1 MDDHYRQRRDL
12 LLQLELAGEPELSAR
27 ATRLRELYHAREI
40 AGISLDSYDAARGVG
55 QPEAAWKR
63 ASEDPGLLRSW
74 APGLGLEENQ
84 LRAMLRPENSGFR
97 AEIYLP
103 DPEILGPGFKPT
115 LVFKGSG
122 GEVAGADGRLRDT
135 TIEDFFGNNFPQSLG
150 MQTDYYDRAM
160 TIAMLLKRAGL
171 DFEIGG
177 HSLGAGKASAASA
190 ITGMRAV
197 TFNAAGLHPGTAL
210 RFAKQNGNM
219 PLFDTDK
226 FVTAW
231 QVKGDL
237 LNDGVQG
244 DLANLG
250 ALDRHRLGSLL
261 ADTAGVLRKVP
272 EARQVLERELMPNV
286 SDASQPAMREFLDR
300 LEQGGGARLLRDL
313 PQAAGMRKP
322 PLPAMASVDGVLV
335 HREHAASIAGLH
347 KLASPLLTTLAS
359 AARGAAAGSSVGQ
372 VVAAGGRL
380 GDRGLDLGG
389 DGVRRALGQAGTFA
403 AEGYRSGG
411 ITFAHGMR
419 GTGELAA
426 QWRELGAALEA
437 GVHEGRSWLQ
447 ARQGEAVAGA
457 WRALGAVAGGVS
469 PRTRRELEERGEAS
483 VERAAALA
491 AQARLEA
498 EQARAQGQASA
509 GTIRLA
515 AQSIGDAAEAR
526 TRENG
531 EQVKLRLAVAGTV
544 ADAVLDASGDRIG
557 AITARAPLSG
567 AALGGTTG
575 LLVGGAVAYR
585 PGSPW
590 TGYDVQ
596 GTVRL
601 AREAGPALQEALQR
615 HGMASAMIP
624 SLDGEIA
631 RQEQAARA
639 LLDARRRGGARIERP
654 LLHTGESG
662 QALDRFLE
670 ALKSSDAGRISAAS
684 AAMLETPQARGWLR
698 DGQQRLDAL
707 QSRQAPAPAVEQ
719 EARQTDDAVL
729 AR

>member
-1 MDDHYRQRRDL
+1 MEDRYKQRREL
-12 LLQLELAGEPELSAR
+12 LMQLELTGDTDLSAR

-40 AGISLDSYDAARGVG
+40 AGISLDSYEAARGFG
-55 QPEAAWKR
+55 QPEAAWQR
-63 ASEDPGLLRSW
+63 ASENYELLRAL
-74 APGLGLEENQ
+74 APRLGLEEGQ

-103 DPEILGPGFKPT
+103 DPELLGPGFKPT

-122 GEVAGADGRLRDT
+122 GQVAGGDGQLRDT

-160 TIAMLLKRAGL
+160 NLAMLLKRAGL
-171 DFEIGG
+171 EFEIGG

-197 TFNAAGLHPGTAL
+197 TFNPAGLHPDTAL
-210 RFAKQNGNM
+210 RFSRQNGNM
-219 PLFDTDK
+219 PLFDTNAY
-226 FVTAW
+226 VTAW
-231 QVKGDL
+231 QVQGDL
-237 LNDGVQG
+237 LNDGIQG

-250 ALDRHRLGSLL
+250 VLDRHRLGSLL

-272 EARQVLERELMPNV
+272 EARQVLERELMTGI
-286 SDASQPAMREFLDR
+286 SHASQPAVREFLDR
-300 LEQGGGARLLRDL
+300 LEQGDGARLLRDL
-313 PQAAGMRKP
+313 PQPAGVRKP
-322 PLPAMASVDGVLV
+322 SLPAMASVDGVLV
-335 HREHAASIAGLH
+335 PREDAVPIAGLH
-347 KLASPLLTTLAS
+347 KLASPLLTTVTS
-359 AARGAAAGSSVGQ
+359 AARWANAGSSVGQ

-380 GDRGLDLGG
+380 GGRGLDLGG
-389 DGVRRALGQAGTFA
+389 DGMRWALGQAGTFA
-403 AEGYRSGG
+403 ADGYHASG
-411 ITFAHGMR
+411 ITFAHGTR
-419 GTGELAA
+419 TTGELAA
-426 QWRELGAALEA
+426 QWRELAASLEA

-447 ARQGEAVAGA
+447 ARQGEVAAGG
-457 WRALGAVAGGVS
+457 WRALGAMAGVVS
-469 PRTRRELEERGEAS
+469 PQAQRELEARAAAS
-483 VERAAALA
+483 VERAATLST
-491 AQARLEA
+491 QARTGA
-498 EQARAQGQASA
+498 EQALARGQASA

-515 AQSIGDAAEAR
+515 AQSAGDGMELRA
-526 TRENG
+526 RENG
-531 EQVKLRLAVAGTV
+531 EQVKLRLAMAGTV
-544 ADAVLDASGDRIG
+544 VDAVLDASGDRIE
-557 AITARAPLSG
+557 AIAARAPLSG

-590 TGYDVQ
+590 TGYDIQ
-596 GTVRL
+596 GTVRM
-601 AREAGPALQEALQR
+601 ANEAGPALQEALQR

-639 LLDARRRGGARIERP
+639 LLDARGREAPSVDRP

-670 ALKSSDAGRISAAS
+670 ALKSGDAGRISAAS
-684 AAMLETPQARGWLR
+684 AAILETPQARGWLQ

-707 QSRQAPAPAVEQ
+707 QPRQVPGPAIGHEV
-719 EARQTDDAVL
+719 RQPDDALL

>member
-1 MDDHYRQRRDL
+1 MDGTNSERNDL
-12 LLQLELAGEPELSAR
+12 LARLRSANDGLLANYAADLEELYRAREMAGVTSDGYLAAAGRGASPYGWQRGSEHPELLLEALPGSKLAE
-27 ATRLRELYHAREI
+27 ADL
-40 AGISLDSYDAARGVG
+40 LD
-55 QPEAAWKR
+55 
-63 ASEDPGLLRSW
+63 LLKPDS
-74 APGLGLEENQ
+74 
-84 LRAMLRPENSGFR
+84 SGFR
-97 AEIYLP
+97 AEIYFP
-103 DPEILGPGFKPT
+103 DPAILGPDYKPT
-115 LVFKGSG
+115 LVFKGSA
-122 GEVAGADGRLRDT
+122 GEVLQSDGTRRDT
-135 TIEDFFGNNFPQSLG
+135 ALEDFAGNNFPQSVGLPAE
-150 MQTDYYDRAM
+150 YYDRGMDLAVY
-160 TIAMLLKRAGL
+160 LKQQGL
-171 DFEIGG
+171 TFDLAG
-177 HSLGAGKASAASA
+177 HSLGAAIAAASSA
-190 ITGMRAV
+190 VTGMRAY
-197 TFNAAGLHPGTAL
+197 TFNPAGLHPETVNRYA
-210 RFAKQNGNM
+210 REHKV
-219 PLFDTDK
+219 PVYDTLQT
-226 FVTAW
+226 VTAW
-231 QVKGDL
+231 QVQGDL

-261 ADTAGVLRKVP
+261 ADTAGLLRKVP

-322 PLPAMASVDGVLV
+322 PLSAMASVDGVLV

-359 AARGAAAGSSVGQ
+359 AARGADAGSSVGQ

-437 GVHEGRSWLQ
+437 GVHEGRSWLR
-447 ARQGEAVAGA
+447 AREGEAVAGA
-457 WRALGAVAGGVS
+457 WRALGAVAGVVS

-483 VERAAALA
+483 VERAAALV

-526 TRENG
+526 ARENG
-531 EQVKLRLAVAGTV
+531 EQVKPRLAVAGTV
-544 ADAVLDASGDRIG
+544 ADAVLDAGGDRIG

-639 LLDARRRGGARIERP
+639 LLEARRRGGARIERP

-670 ALKSSDAGRISAAS
+670 ALKSGDAGRISAAS

-698 DGQQRLDAL
+698 VGQQRLDAL
-707 QSRQAPAPAVEQ
+707 QSRQAPVPAIEQ
-719 EARQTDDAVL
+719 EARQPDDAVL